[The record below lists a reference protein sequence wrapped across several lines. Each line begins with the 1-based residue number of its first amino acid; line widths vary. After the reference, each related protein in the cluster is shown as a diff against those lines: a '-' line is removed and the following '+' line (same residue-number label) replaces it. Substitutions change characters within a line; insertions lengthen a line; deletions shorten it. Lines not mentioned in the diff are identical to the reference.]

1 VRRRGDTLAPGT
13 CVGELTIEE
22 LLGEGGFGAVYRA
35 RDPRGRTCALKISN
49 VAASRL
55 RALQLSLQ
63 QNEVEALTRLRH
75 RSLVQVEGYGVTDDD
90 RFYLVMEL
98 VEGTRLDEYV
108 AERGRLDGAEA
119 LQFARRIAEALAHCH
134 AHSVLHLDLKPHNI
148 IVTDP
153 SVPEI
158 KILDFGLAQ
167 IREAA
172 GLEQVIFRAG
182 TLGYTPPER
191 FVDPVG
197 SPGPR
202 QDLYSLGAI
211 LFEMLTG
218 QHMFEART
226 PEELISLQST
236 QDPPSVRSC
245 VPSVPEPVSD
255 LVATLLARD
264 PARRFGSAALLA
276 VRLKELYY
284 ATLRGDEV
292 DIDEATREVPIG
304 RADEAAFVGR
314 TAELDMLRA
323 EVDAVASGA
332 GRSVLLVGEA
342 GIGKSRL
349 VAEVLGSRIRREAI
363 VTHGRC
369 RHIGELLPYAPLR
382 EVLGQF
388 ASTVLRM
395 GGSSW
400 TLRRQELAGVLA
412 SEGAVLCALAPELEE
427 LSIAGSDDPGDLSG
441 FRLAGADRVARAIR
455 RAFGAVSTGMMVIA
469 ALEDLHWADEGT
481 LAVLQRLLDE
491 PPPPGVLL
499 VLTARPGDR
508 LPAGRALRVREIER
522 LTPEHN
528 DALLAALAGGGDPGL
543 AAALK
548 QSIPLLAS
556 GNPLVNTQVI
566 RDLEVAGHLRRDASG
581 RTVLD
586 VERLREDYAP
596 PDSVSR
602 VLERIVWRLD
612 RSELEILGAAATIGR
627 SFLVSDLCGL
637 GLFAEYD
644 VRAALAEAE
653 LLCLVRVAGDSAHF
667 VHDTI
672 REHIEGT
679 VPASHRGA
687 VHAAIAR
694 QLVRR
699 GAAPAALGR
708 HLEQAGD
715 AKSAARAYAEAG
727 LEADRLHDPHGARR
741 HLGRAFEILMS
752 LPDDE
757 RQPGELVRVTHE
769 LVRVGCVFGN
779 TGDTLQVLDRCAAA
793 LAERSPE
800 EAVALHS
807 SYARLFY
814 VQGQTAKAME
824 HSSAAL
830 SSLENDP
837 RLKPYHALP
846 ANVVGRALCVSGHF
860 GPAVRLLTRG
870 AELARDAGEYVEQSH
885 SEGLLAVALGFT
897 GSFDEGLARADS
909 SMRLARRLGDPIRV
923 IGSHVYNSALA
934 ESRFDWEAGIRET
947 TLLLAHAEEN
957 SIAGL
962 YLYVG
967 TSMAGRHQ
975 FHIGHLDRAR
985 VLLGNALAM
994 SKALD
999 ILMLLSWT
1007 QAFLGD
1013 VYFVAGRHDDAR
1025 RHYTE
1030 GLEVANARNGDHYAG
1045 PLCLIGLAHL
1055 AALTGGGPG
1064 EVRRLADEA
1073 LARLARVD
1081 NVSARVTVLQRYA
1094 EALEKAG
1101 AAGDAA
1107 PLVEERAALVGR
1119 LGLGAA
1125 DFWPRLAQP
1134 LAEPG
1139 SARVDWRDRPTA
1151 RHRRGAAFNSTQ
1163 LAAGASDGP
1172 DWTETDADTMTAGTE
1187 TDAGAPRN
1195 LMDGLSTIE
1204 GFMPRFWPRS
1214 ERGG

>member
-1 VRRRGDTLAPGT
+1 VRRRGDTLAPGAR
-13 CVGELTIEE
+13 VGDLTVEE

-35 RDPRGRTCALKISN
+35 TSGGRAFAVKVSN
-49 VAASRL
+49 VAAGRL
-55 RALQLSLQ
+55 RALQLSWQ

-75 RSLVQVEGYGVTDDD
+75 PSLVQVERFGVTDDG

-98 VEGTRLDEYV
+98 VVGTRLDEYV
-108 AERGRLDGAEA
+108 SQRGRLDGAEA
-119 LQFARRIAEALAHCH
+119 IQFARRIAEAVAHCH

-153 SVPEI
+153 SAPEI

-191 FVDPVG
+191 FVDPLG
-197 SPGPR
+197 AAPSPR
-202 QDLYSLGAI
+202 QDLYSVGAI

-218 QHMFEART
+218 QHVFDART

-236 QDPPSVRSC
+236 QDPPSVRAYVS
-245 VPSVPEPVSD
+245 SVPEPVAE
-255 LVATLLARD
+255 LVASLLARD
-264 PARRFGSAALLA
+264 PARRFGSAALLS

-284 ATLRGDEV
+284 ATLRGV
-292 DIDEATREVPIG
+292 DDDVGDEATHEVQIA
-304 RADEAAFVGR
+304 RSTDEAAFVGR
-314 TAELDMLRA
+314 TAELEMLKA
-323 EVDAVASGA
+323 EADAVAAGA
-332 GRSVLLVGEA
+332 GRSILLVGEA

-395 GGSSW
+395 GGSQW
-400 TLRRQELAGVLA
+400 TLLRQVLAGVLA
-412 SEGAVLCALAPELEE
+412 SEGAVLRALAPEFDE
-427 LSIAGSDDPGDLSG
+427 LSTGAGEDRGDLSA
-441 FRLAGADRVARAIR
+441 FRLGGADRVARAIR
-455 RAFGAVSTGMMVIA
+455 RALGAVSSGMMVIA
-469 ALEDLHWADEGT
+469 VLEDLHWADEGT

-499 VLTARPGDR
+499 VMTARPGKR
-508 LPAGRALRVREIER
+508 LPAGRALRVREVER
-522 LTPEHN
+522 LAPEHN
-528 DALLAALAGGGDPGL
+528 DALLMALAGVGDPGL

-566 RDLEVAGHLRRDASG
+566 RDLEVAGHLRRGPDG
-581 RTVLD
+581 RTTID

-602 VLERIVWRLD
+602 VLERIVLRLD
-612 RSELEILGAAATIGR
+612 RGQLEILGAAATMGR
-627 SFLVSDLCGL
+627 HFLVSDLCGL
-637 GLFAEYD
+637 GLFAEFD

-653 LLCLVRVAGDSAHF
+653 ILCLVRIGGDSGHF

-672 REHIEGT
+672 REHLEGT
-679 VPASHRGA
+679 VPTSHRA
-687 VHAAIAR
+687 QVHAAVAR
-694 QLVRR
+694 QLLRR

-715 AKSAARAYAEAG
+715 ARGAARAYLDAG
-727 LEADRLHDPHGARR
+727 LEADRLHDPHGARS
-741 HLGRAFEILMS
+741 HLGRAFEILIG
-752 LPDDE
+752 LPAEE

-769 LVRVGCVFGN
+769 FVRVGCVFGN
-779 TGDTLQVLDRCAAA
+779 TVDTLQILDRCAAA
-793 LAERSPE
+793 LPERTPE
-800 EAVALHS
+800 ETVALHS

-830 SSLENDP
+830 STLENDP

-846 ANVVGRALCVSGHF
+846 ANVVGRAMCVSGRF
-860 GPAVRLLTRG
+860 GPATRMLTRG

-897 GSFDEGLARADS
+897 GQFDDGLARADS

-923 IGSHVYNSALA
+923 IGSYVYNAALA
-934 ESRFDWEAGIRET
+934 ESRFDWESGIRET

-975 FHIGHLDRAR
+975 FHVGHLDRAR

-994 SKALD
+994 SRSLE
-999 ILMLLSWT
+999 IVMLLSWT

-1025 RHYTE
+1025 RHYE
-1030 GLEVANARNGDHYAG
+1030 MGLEVANARAGDDYAG

-1055 AALTGGGPG
+1055 AALGGRGLD

-1073 LARLARVD
+1073 LARLQRVD

-1094 EALEKAG
+1094 EALE
-1101 AAGDAA
+1101 AADAAAAAA
-1107 PLVEERAALVGR
+1107 PLLDERAALVAR
-1119 LGLGAA
+1119 LGLVEP
-1125 DFWPRLAQP
+1125 DFWPRMTQP
-1134 LAEPG
+1134 LVDP
-1139 SARVDWRDRPTA
+1139 SVARTHWRDQPTA
-1151 RHRRGAAFNSTQ
+1151 KHRRQAAYNSTQ
-1163 LAAGASDGP
+1163 LAEAGATADT
-1172 DWTETDADTMTAGTE
+1172 DWTEADTGTTAADTE
-1187 TDAGAPRN
+1187 KDAVEPPRN

-1214 ERGG
+1214 